1 MRPTSPLIV
10 SALALA
16 VFGLGFGVARLSTTV
31 SPAQAAEKAAT
42 AAEAGPLA
50 ADAGDDAIVARVN
63 GTPIKFSDI
72 SLADEEMGSQLAQ
85 LPEEMRFQYI
95 LSMLID
101 RRIISLQAKAKNFQD
116 DPEVKAREAYYDEK
130 AMRDVYWVHL
140 IKEKATEKALKA
152 YYDEKIGK
160 MPTEKEAHAA
170 HILVPTKAEADKAAA
185 ELKAG
190 AKFADV
196 AKKYSKDSSASEGGD
211 LGWFKKGDV
220 VPEFGEAAFKLK
232 AGGVSAPVQTQFGW
246 HVIRLEA
253 MRQAPKPTFEQAHD
267 DMVRALVREEGQ
279 KLIETLRKSAKID
292 IVGADGKTMPLAPAG
307 EGKPAA
313 AERPELAPAP
323 VQ

>member
-10 SALALA
+10 STLALA
-16 VFGLGFGVARLSTTV
+16 VFGLGFAAARLPLGA
-31 SPAQAAEKAAT
+31 SPAWAAET
-42 AAEAGPLA
+42 AAPAPAAFA
-50 ADAGDDAIVARVN
+50 ADAGDDTVVARVN
-63 GTPIKFSDI
+63 GSPIKFSDI

-101 RRIISLQAKAKNFQD
+101 RRIVSLQAKAKKFQD
-116 DPEVKAREAYYDEK
+116 DPDVKAREAYYNEK

-140 IKEKATEKALKA
+140 IKEKASEKAIRA
-152 YYDEKIGK
+152 YYDEKVGK
-160 MPTEKEAHAA
+160 MPDEMEAHAA
-170 HILVPTKAEADKAAA
+170 HILVPTKAEADKAEA

-190 AKFADV
+190 VKFDDV
-196 AKKYSKDSSASEGGD
+196 AKKYSKDSSAAEGGD

-232 AGGVSAPVQTQFGW
+232 PGGVSAPVQTQFGW

-253 MRQAPKPTFEQAHD
+253 TRKAAKPSYEQAHD
-267 DMVRALVREEGQ
+267 DMLRQLVREEGQ

-292 IVGADGKTMPLAPAG
+292 IVGADGKPLPLAPAS
-307 EGKPAA
+307 EAKPAA
-313 AERPELAPAP
+313 AQRPELAPAP